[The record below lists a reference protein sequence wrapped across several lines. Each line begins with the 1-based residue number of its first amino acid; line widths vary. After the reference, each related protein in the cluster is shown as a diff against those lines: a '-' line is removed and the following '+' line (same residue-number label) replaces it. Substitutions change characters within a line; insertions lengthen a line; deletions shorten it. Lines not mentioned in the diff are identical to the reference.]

1 MQYGLQ
7 GPATCE
13 DLKIVW
19 CTDTRFEVLHKPRNF
34 ID

>member
-1 MQYGLQ
+1 MQYGSQ
-7 GPATCE
+7 ISATCE

-19 CTDTRFEVLHKPRNF
+19 CTEAGIEGLHKSWNL